1 MPARCGGVRTWSR
14 NESAVWAGSPE
25 ISSGRLTSRVRAW
38 VRARGAAALVSLT
51 LPALLPAQSRP
62 GETPT
67 IRAVV
72 LERNPVFDS
81 TEARFWGFRL
91 LNALHAETKP
101 SVIRRELL
109 FAPGERY
116 DTARV
121 HESER
126 NLRALGIF
134 RDVSLDTVRT
144 DSGLVVRVRTQDA
157 WTTTVGVGL
166 STQGSQFVLDL
177 SLRELNL
184 LGRRVISLLEYR
196 NDPDRSAI
204 VAGVDVPRV
213 LYDRVGFGATVV
225 DQSDGRAGAV
235 SVRYPFVSLSS
246 RAGAAIG
253 AQHFDGRVLRYA
265 LGSPVPFDS
274 LRRRFELVRGEAAV
288 ALTASSRGFVHVG
301 LSGQVRREDFGP
313 EEAPALVPRTVTATV
328 GPYVALRFPRYIRV
342 RDVQYL
348 DRVED
353 VDVGVGLQAD
363 VLLAPRAW
371 GYERD
376 GVGLSLGV
384 AAGHEVPRG
393 FARYTARASALQERG
408 GGTDSSTVEGTATVY
423 VRPGAGQLVAAHASA
438 GMLRRPYPGGEYD
451 IGLGRALRA
460 FPAHSFTGDRYYQLA
475 AEYRYIVLPRVFGL
489 LGVGVAGFVDHAGA
503 WYHGDPRRT
512 GTNVGAGL
520 RIASL
525 REAQAAIWRLDVS
538 RRLATDRQPAGWVV
552 SVGQGWVFRRG

>member
-1 MPARCGGVRTWSR
+1 M
-14 NESAVWAGSPE
+14 
-25 ISSGRLTSRVRAW
+25 
-38 VRARGAAALVSLT
+38 ARGYAMAVLVLPLALAAQERDTA
-51 LPALLPAQSRP
+51 RP
-62 GETPT
+62 PG
-67 IRAVV
+67 IRAVE
-72 LERNPVFDS
+72 LRRDPVFDS

-101 SVIRRELL
+101 AVIRRELL
-109 FAPGERY
+109 FALGEPL
-116 DTARV
+116 DTARL

-134 RDVSLDTVRT
+134 RDVTIDTVRT

-166 STQGSQFVLDL
+166 STQGSQFVLDV

-184 LGRRVISLLEYR
+184 FGRRVISLLEYR

-204 VAGVDVPRV
+204 VAGFDVPRV
-213 LYDRVGFGATVV
+213 LYNRVGFGATVV
-225 DQSDGRAGAV
+225 DQSDGRAAAV

-246 RAGAAIG
+246 RAGASLG

-265 LGSPVPFDS
+265 VGDPVPFDS
-274 LRRRFELVRGEAAV
+274 LRRRFEVVRGEAAV
-288 ALTASSRGFVHVG
+288 ALRASPRGFVHLG

-313 EEAPALVPRTVTATV
+313 EEAPALVPRTVTATA
-328 GPYVALRFPRYIRV
+328 GPYLAFRFPRYIRV

-353 VDVGVGLQAD
+353 VDLGVSVQAD
-363 VLLAPRAW
+363 ALLAPRAW
-371 GYERD
+371 GYDRS
-376 GVGLSLGV
+376 GVGVSLGI

-423 VRPGAGQLVAAHASA
+423 VRPGAGQLVAAHASG
-438 GMLRRPYPGGEYD
+438 GMLRRPFPGGEYD

-503 WYHGDPRRT
+503 WYDGDPRRT
-512 GTNVGAGL
+512 GTNLGAGL
-520 RIASL
+520 RVASL
-525 REAQAAIWRLDVS
+525 REAQAAIWRLDLS